1 MKFTVFGSMLLVAG
15 TSIAP
20 SLAFAAS
27 DPSPEPGFSP
37 QAVFALPAHKTID
50 DACPAARKFADAASV
65 STDSIT
71 AQQAV
76 DGANTFLA
84 CYRVRRLNPDPQAQR
99 YLALAAGA
107 ALYLAASE
115 TTGNT
120 AVQLFK
126 AADSIGEQLG
136 APTPDHSIVIDKVE
150 VGTRY
155 DKKNTESVDQAMTN
169 AQDQSLVGHGGP
181 PHTTYVIRRDP
192 FGKSYDLDFTGYA
205 TAMRVDI
212 DKHLTAIAADE
223 KARRQG
229 SAASPAPAPTK
240 SP

>member
-107 ALYLAASE
+107 SLYLAATE

-136 APTPDHSIVIDKVE
+136 APTPDHSIIIDKVE
-150 VGTRY
+150 VGTSAAG
-155 DKKNTESVDQAMTN
+155 KNTMSDEQAMTN
-169 AQDQSLVGHGGP
+169 AQDAALAGHGGP

-192 FGKSYDLDFTGYA
+192 FGKSYYLDFTDYA

-212 DKHLTAIAADE
+212 DKHLATIAADE

-229 SAASPAPAPTK
+229 SAASPPPAPTK